1 MTWTAVHCAMPPPT
15 RSSSAVCSLRSR
27 ISSTRFHRGVTT
39 RRRRVPPSPS
49 VRRRSSPAA
58 AAAAARCPGR
68 SATTSC
74 DRPGTARR
82 RSTAGVP
89 AQVRVGIRVQ
99 VWIRVRIRVGVR
111 VRSTTTL
118 GDRDCR
124 LRPSSS
130 RTAISTRP
138 PSHPQSPSSH
148 RTSSAPVAADPARIS
163 QIHSGTRKLEP
174 L

>member
-15 RSSSAVCSLRSR
+15 RSSSTVCSLRSR

-49 VRRRSSPAA
+49 
-58 AAAAARCPGR
+58 AAAARCPGR

-89 AQVRVGIRVQ
+89 TQVRVGIRVQ

-130 RTAISTRP
+130 RTATSTRP